1 MASLLKRLTI
11 IITIVV
17 SIAVIS
23 ASALTQKY
31 GTILV
36 TVPIIILAIIAIMIN
51 IGYWL
56 RKSHL

>member
-56 RKSHL
+56 RKCQL